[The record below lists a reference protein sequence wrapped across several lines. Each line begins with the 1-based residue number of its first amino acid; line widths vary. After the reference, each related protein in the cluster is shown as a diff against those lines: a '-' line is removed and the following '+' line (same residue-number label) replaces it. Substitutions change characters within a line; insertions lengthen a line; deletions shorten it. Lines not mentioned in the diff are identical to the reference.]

1 MKTLIRS
8 IFLLVTLL
16 MLVSCGGTPGG
27 PPDATTPGDVPAATA
42 TIEASPTPTPTPS
55 LLLITGEGV
64 EGLQTALQAWAQE
77 RGWTFAVRSPA
88 DLDGWVDTPGLQAV
102 VEFGSGLTVE
112 QLSSAAPDVLV
123 VTVDHPDASPG
134 DRLSTVGLLEARYD
148 QAGFLAGVMTGLAS
162 QSWVVASITGGGEH
176 DAVYLAAFE
185 RGLKY
190 GCPRCW
196 PEMVGA
202 FGATADELVSR
213 RVDAVFIAPG
223 AGQLSP
229 SFTTT
234 GFLRFVYVQE
244 APPELSPDRIAGYVI
259 FDSQPLVLEALEG
272 LLAGEG
278 GRAWPYAIDNG
289 SILLGPLN
297 SEGISP
303 GRQRLLEEAFDLLAS
318 GELDVGTED

>member
-1 MKTLIRS
+1 MKALIKH

-16 MLVSCGGTPGG
+16 MLVSCGGTPDG
-27 PPDATTPGDVPAATA
+27 PQDPTSPADAPAATA
-42 TIEASPTPTPTPS
+42 TMEASPTPTPNPG
-55 LLLITGEGV
+55 LLLLAGEDV
-64 EGLQTALQAWAQE
+64 EGLQTALQAWALD

-102 VEFGSGLTVE
+102 VEIGSGLTME
-112 QLSSAAPDVLV
+112 ELSSAAPEVLIV
-123 VTVDHPDASPG
+123 AVDHPDATPG
-134 DRLSTVGLLEARYD
+134 GRLSTVGLYEARHD

-162 QSWVVASITGGGEH
+162 QSWVVASVSGGGEH

-196 PEMVGA
+196 PEMTGA
-202 FGATADELVSR
+202 LGATADELVSR

-223 AGQLSP
+223 AGRLSP
-229 SFTTT
+229 TFTTT
-234 GFLRFVYVQE
+234 GFLWFVYVQD
-244 APPELSPDRIAGYVI
+244 APPELSLDRIAGHVV

-272 LLAGEG
+272 LLTGDG

-289 SILLGPLN
+289 SMLIGSLN

-303 GRQRLLEEAFDLLAS
+303 GRQRLLEEAFELLAS
-318 GELDVGTED
+318 GELDVGGER